1 MGGNEKSIILWEI
14 KLQKDRDQ
22 KYAELPA
29 PGSKT
34 LKEIKQK
41 FDLDRDQ
48 DLQKLAE
55 NMRTT
60 LGQVYNL
67 RPSGFQYDDDID
79 NQLPAAELELDYVYG
94 FKTALKHG
102 EFFTTD
108 IAHLL
113 PARDP

>member
-1 MGGNEKSIILWEI
+1 MVWNIA
-14 KLQKDRDQ
+14 LQREREALYKDLVNHQ
-22 KYAELPA
+22 KR
-29 PGSKT
+29 S
-34 LKEIKQK
+34 LKELKQK